1 MEQNNQNNQA
11 APEPN
16 QNPAPGAAPTGNN
29 AAPGKSDNTA
39 MAIIAYILFFVPLLT
54 GHAQKDE
61 FVKFHVKQGLLVF
74 IIGTAIWV
82 VSMAIPWYYGI
93 FHALLNLLSLAN
105 LVFIIIGIVNVVN
118 KKKEPLPYI
127 GKYSDYFKF

>member
-1 MEQNNQNNQA
+1 MEENNQNNQV

-16 QNPAPGAAPTGNN
+16 QAPNAAPTG
-29 AAPGKSDNTA
+29 KTDNMA

-61 FVKFHVKQGLLVF
+61 FVKFHVKQGLVVF
-74 IIGTAIWV
+74 IIGVAIWV
-82 VSMAIPWYYGI
+82 VSMGIPWYYCI

-105 LVFIIIGIVNVVN
+105 LVLV
-118 KKKEPLPYI
+118 
-127 GKYSDYFKF
+127 S